1 MTKGTRD
8 TLAGPFVDGRRRRQ
22 LMGNGRLTNADDV
35 ELETTLEELA
45 LDLAGDAV
53 ETNVALGV
61 DGRRRHGRHFRERD
75 GLRLDGPGLNQ
86 WVAVAAKSDEKEN

>member
-1 MTKGTRD
+1 M
-8 TLAGPFVDGRRRRQ
+8 
-22 LMGNGRLTNADDV
+22 NEGRLTDADDV
-35 ELETTLEELA
+35 ELETALQELA

-75 GLRLDGPGLNQ
+75 GFRLDGQGPSQ
-86 WVAVAAKSDEKEN
+86 WVDVVKSGEKKN

>member
-1 MTKGTRD
+1 
-8 TLAGPFVDGRRRRQ
+8 
-22 LMGNGRLTNADDV
+22 MGGNQLTNTDDV

-75 GLRLDGPGLNQ
+75 GLRLDGQGAGSMGGRCRK
-86 WVAVAAKSDEKEN
+86 VG

>member
-1 MTKGTRD
+1 M
-8 TLAGPFVDGRRRRQ
+8 
-22 LMGNGRLTNADDV
+22 NGGHLTNADDV
-35 ELETTLEELA
+35 ELETTLQQLA

-75 GLRLDGPGLNQ
+75 GFRLDGQGPVQ
-86 WVAVAAKSDEKEN
+86 WVDVVKSGEKKN